1 MAGTPWFKFYDEFL
15 DDPKMLSL
23 SDDMV
28 TLWVRMLCL
37 ANRSDERGVIRP
49 YPLSGL
55 ARALYT
61 TEEQLS
67 EALELFTSP
76 QFNMIEV
83 RDDKAIVL
91 TNWQK
96 RNPRKPSD
104 EPHRVAERKRRWRE
118 RQQQQA
124 GTPVERPQNAPGTRS
139 ERVPD
144 NTERDENAEERPID
158 IRVQSTPLLS
168 PRDQMLF
175 DTFWAAYPSRRN
187 PKAARDAWRKLSQD
201 PDFDPEL
208 IIKAAKHYALANKDE
223 IPKYIQQ
230 AHNFLKEETW
240 RDYIEAPVTTKQ
252 SGNAEV
258 SEHVGPYIP
267 SAEETKRYLAEV
279 KAKAQM
285 YEEQGAVSD
294 G

>member
-23 SDDMV
+23 SDGMV

-49 YPLSGL
+49 YPLPGL

-67 EALELFTSP
+67 EALELFASP
-76 QFNMIEV
+76 QFNMIEI
-83 RDDKAIVL
+83 RNDEAIVL

-118 RQQQQA
+118 SQQQQA
-124 GTPVERPQNAPGTRS
+124 ERDENAPGTRS
-139 ERVPD
+139 ERVPH

-208 IIKAAKHYALANKDE
+208 VIKAAKNYAAANKGE
-223 IPKYIQQ
+223 MPKFIQQ

-240 RDYIEAPVTTKQ
+240 RDYIEAPATTKQ
-252 SGNAEV
+252 SGSAEP
-258 SEHVGPYIP
+258 SEPVGPYIP
-267 SAEETKRYLAEV
+267 GVEETRRYMAEV
-279 KAKAQM
+279 RAKAQM
-285 YEEQGAVSD
+285 YKEQGVASD